1 MTDLPL
7 SHVKRRSYLSDYTM
21 SQSIEEK
28 NVSKIFEHHDHADIE
43 TYGHVANQEEH
54 EETVLQAITKHPK
67 TILWCVFALWVL
79 LLSSFDN
86 QAGGIVIGV
95 PEFRKDFG
103 SAFEGNYVLPT
114 KWQSAYSGGPTAS

>member
-1 MTDLPL
+1 
-7 SHVKRRSYLSDYTM
+7 M

-28 NVSKIFEHHDHADIE
+28 NISKIFEHHDHAGIE
-43 TYGHVANQEEH
+43 TYSHVANQEEH
-54 EETVLQAITKHPK
+54 EETVLQAIIKHPK
-67 TILWCVFALWVL
+67 TILWCVFALWIL

-86 QAGGIVIGV
+86 QAGGVVIGV

-103 SAFEGNYVLPT
+103 SAFEGNYVLPA

>member
-1 MTDLPL
+1 M
-7 SHVKRRSYLSDYTM
+7 SEYTA
-21 SQSIEEK
+21 EK
-28 NVSKIFEHHDHADIE
+28 NVGATVEYTDHAHTE
-43 TYGHVANQEEH
+43 TYGHLANQEEH
-54 EETVLQAITKHPK
+54 EETILQAITKHPK
-67 TILWCVFALWVL
+67 TIVWCVFALWVL

-103 SAFEGNYVLPT
+103 SAFEGNYVLPA